1 MGCWNFTFWDNDDCV
16 EFLLVLFSHL
26 GLSAPLPEKR
36 TFSVQMIVSGP
47 STPFGPGPPLL
58 VRHSKEEF
66 DETRR
71 IFHSLAASTF
81 ESAKETDPDLEEKL
95 FAELQ
100 KWGAAESLLSQL
112 GLEPKHLWSLIHMH
126 VGLPVEVEKL
136 DSLAHA
142 FDTRDKGG
150 TYNIHPYLKSFT
162 SSTPQELESLRN
174 SHAPHIRK
182 GVLLYKSM
190 MEQGIALQPKQM
202 AYIGPHVSIVMWM
215 SGSLPH
221 ALNPESGYVWRG
233 TPELFIEHE
242 RGNGKFQLLFAMTRS
257 LLVMYSL
264 PSICRL
270 SQYLHRGRTRRP
282 ASYERGMR

>member
-16 EFLLVLFSHL
+16 EFLLVLFSRL
-26 GLSAPLPEKR
+26 GLLSAPLPEKR

-221 ALNPESGYVWRG
+221 ALNPESGYIWRG

-242 RGNGKFQLLFAMTRS
+242 RGNGKFQLLFAMTSSNVQLTKHMPFATISTQGTDPATS
-257 LLVMYSL
+257 L
-264 PSICRL
+264 
-270 SQYLHRGRTRRP
+270 T
-282 ASYERGMR
+282 YERGMR